1 MRPRRSR
8 AVRPRVTLLGRGT
21 RARGASSPPLP
32 PRSLKIVQP
41 RSVRPRLC
49 GLPPRPWLFCL
60 PRVFARFRARSA
72 SSPPPCPLPSGGGW
86 PRARPHAPCARHVA
100 ARALPRS
107 SLRFCRRSLR
117 SRPQRSSRGYAR
129 SGLRPPRA
137 SPPFLPRI
145 LARSAFLLA
154 KGICAYR
161 PHMPCG
167 HLTVLGA

>member
-8 AVRPRVTLLGRGT
+8 AVRPRVTLLGRGL

-32 PRSLKIVQP
+32 PRGLKIVPP

-60 PRVFARFRARSA
+60 PRVFARFRARGA

-107 SLRFCRRSLR
+107 SLRFCRRSASFR
-117 SRPQRSSRGYAR
+117 QPRGRNA
-129 SGLRPPRA
+129 PRA
-137 SPPFLPRI
+137 GMRAPAFSLRAQARLSRRASLRARHFCLPRVFAPI
-145 LARSAFLLA
+145 
-154 KGICAYR
+154 GHICPA
-161 PHMPCG
+161 
-167 HLTVLGA
+167 AI